1 MSAGSVFGTILNIIV
16 LSGMWCVIYKMFR
29 LIIAIANGVSAP
41 SMDMLNLLTQLDL
54 ILVAG
59 PVIIIIS
66 LVANHVVN
74 TANEQNLGV

>member
-1 MSAGSVFGTILNIIV
+1 MSAGSLFGTILNIIV
-16 LSGMWCVIYKMFR
+16 LSGVWCVIYKMF
-29 LIIAIANGVSAP
+29 LIVIHIANGISAP
-41 SMDMLNLLTQLDL
+41 SMDMINLLTQIDL

-66 LVANHVVN
+66 LVANHVIN